1 MREWIR
7 NAQNERREAGT
18 YMALARRSGYANSH
32 SHGTLDTETRALF
45 CRLIAEGK
53 DSQQVLDIQPS
64 VSDSE
69 TAISPSLKSYLG
81 VLVAFAVG
89 AISANLLQ
97 R

>member
-7 NAQNERREAGT
+7 NAQDERRKAGT
-18 YMALARRSGYANSH
+18 YVALARRSGYANGH
-32 SHGTLDTETRALF
+32 SDGTLDTETRALF

-53 DSQQVLDIQPS
+53 DSQQALNIQAP
-64 VSDSE
+64 VSNSE
-69 TAISPSLKSYLG
+69 TAISPSSKSYFG